1 MSSTRGILNSR
12 CVVFSNH
19 SNRSVLFFFE
29 MFAAVPVNPVAPAVA
44 VTPRCA
50 CISVSNGLMLP
61 VPSAVIYTPAAL
73 SYDHTLVS
81 VKRHARNVSVVA
93 GGLRTCAL

>member
-1 MSSTRGILNSR
+1 M
-12 CVVFSNH
+12 
-19 SNRSVLFFFE
+19 LFFFE
-29 MFAAVPVNPVAPAVA
+29 MFAAVPVNPVAPAAA

-50 CISVSNGLMLP
+50 CISVANGLMLP
-61 VPSAVIYTPAAL
+61 CMPSAVLYTPAAL

-93 GGLRTCAL
+93 GGLLTPGAPPE